1 MMGMLLIFV
10 LHSFFS
16 SSLFHSRLLYLVS
29 SPIITRI
36 SRFPTWR
43 CVNIVIIDRKLFHKT
58 SNSSKKKLH
67 RCRQQTIHFA
77 SCETTL
83 GISFFR
89 VFFAVRNF
97 SVSSFCTPVVGI
109 VCKVWPERLTKLE
122 ATQPPQNM
130 ESDNS
135 KMCVCWYVQCPLY
148 RRCLHIHIDMVKSVF
163 VHVRWN

>member
-16 SSLFHSRLLYLVS
+16 SSLFHSRLLYLVPFPHYNPDFLVS
-29 SPIITRI
+29 NMKSILWLSTGSFFTKLPIA
-36 SRFPTWR
+36 
-43 CVNIVIIDRKLFHKT
+43 V
-58 SNSSKKKLH
+58 KKKLH

-83 GISFFR
+83 GISFVR